1 MSNQS
6 KKESIM
12 SMLKSRYVRD
22 FFKKYRFY
30 YFWGIFFLVIID
42 YSQTVIPLVTGEIID
57 GYKNGALTIN
67 NVWPKIIYIVIFAA
81 VIIVGRML
89 WRHFIFGTSR
99 KIERDMRNDIFL
111 HLEKL
116 SLTYYNKHKTG
127 EIMSYVTNDLES
139 VRNAMGQGMMMLF
152 DVVALG
158 TFTIYNMVSKINI
171 TLTIAAI
178 IPLLLISLTAII
190 LGPKMFRRYFNR
202 QESFSQMSDFV
213 QEDLS
218 GIKVIKAFTQE
229 KQQIDAF
236 KNVNDDYFDKNI
248 KLMKLEAAMHPIMSS
263 IAGFALA
270 IAIGFGGY
278 LAVNKTI
285 TLGDFSAFI
294 EYLGMLVWPMMAIG
308 MVINIITRGS
318 ASLKR
323 IESVLAEIP
332 EIKDDAETVLDI
344 DKYDGSIE
352 VKNLNYKYPN
362 TDEYVLK
369 DMSFSIKKGET
380 LGIVARTGSGKTTL
394 INLFLRLY
402 NVDRGTVFIGGHDIL
417 DIPLKV
423 LRENIGY
430 VP

>member
-1 MSNQS
+1 
-6 KKESIM
+6 
-12 SMLKSRYVRD
+12 MLKSRYVRD

-213 QEDLS
+213 QED
-218 GIKVIKAFTQE
+218 
-229 KQQIDAF
+229 
-236 KNVNDDYFDKNI
+236 
-248 KLMKLEAAMHPIMSS
+248 
-263 IAGFALA
+263 
-270 IAIGFGGY
+270 
-278 LAVNKTI
+278 
-285 TLGDFSAFI
+285 
-294 EYLGMLVWPMMAIG
+294 
-308 MVINIITRGS
+308 
-318 ASLKR
+318 
-323 IESVLAEIP
+323 
-332 EIKDDAETVLDI
+332 
-344 DKYDGSIE
+344 
-352 VKNLNYKYPN
+352 
-362 TDEYVLK
+362 
-369 DMSFSIKKGET
+369 
-380 LGIVARTGSGKTTL
+380 
-394 INLFLRLY
+394 
-402 NVDRGTVFIGGHDIL
+402 
-417 DIPLKV
+417 
-423 LRENIGY
+423 
-430 VP
+430 